1 MTLFDRLKNLFNPTQ
16 SYPSDQE
23 KNKTGL
29 RLSAETDA
37 GWHLGSRSIN
47 QTDRDRYDYDR
58 SETLQQALEAW
69 RVNPLARR
77 IVELTSQYVVGGGIS
92 ITIKHEKTAR
102 FVQRFWNHRLNQ
114 MPVKLYE
121 WCDELT
127 RSGNLFVLLS
137 TDHGGM
143 SYVRLVPAQDI
154 ETIVS
159 RANDIEQPLLFYP
172 KRTLENPDPKPYPA
186 YDPNNDGPNADGSF
200 TSVMLHYAVNRP
212 AGAQWGESDL
222 APLLRWLARY
232 SNWLEDRA
240 RLNRFRTSFLYVV
253 TGKFLSEA
261 DRAARQQ
268 TLNAFPPTPGSILVC
283 DESEKWEIISA
294 KLDSQDAN
302 TDGLALK
309 KMISAGSGIPLHFL
323 AEPESATRTTAEAAG
338 GPTYRRYEQ
347 RQHFF
352 TWMIQDLLGVVIRR
366 KSMVSKGYPIPSDG
380 GASDTA
386 SILVQGADI
395 SARDNVSLSLSA
407 ANIANVLRDLR
418 DRSLIDDAEM
428 LRLIY
433 RFAGETVDIES
444 ILKAG
449 QSAPPPTFYHSPV
462 VTNFTPAGRTDPV
475 SGEEKQTP

>member
-1 MTLFDRLKNLFNPTQ
+1 MTLIDRLRNLLTPIRPLF
-16 SYPSDQE
+16 SE
-23 KNKTGL
+23 KERSHPRL
-29 RLSAETDA
+29 HLSAETDST
-37 GWHLGSRSIN
+37 WHIGSRSIN
-47 QTDRDRYDYDR
+47 QSDRDRYEYDR
-58 SETLQQALEAW
+58 AEILQQALEAW

-102 FVQRFWNHRLNQ
+102 FVHQFWNHRLNQ
-114 MPVKLYE
+114 MPVKIYE

-137 TDHGGM
+137 TDNAGM

-154 ETIVS
+154 DDIVS
-159 RANDIEQPLLFYP
+159 RSNDIEQPLLFYP
-172 KRTLENPDPKPYPA
+172 KRTLEEPDPKPYPA

-222 APLLRWLARY
+222 APLLRWLSRY
-232 SNWLEDRA
+232 TNWLEDRA

-283 DESEKWEIISA
+283 DESEKWDIISA

-352 TWMIQDLLGVVIRR
+352 LRMIQDLLGVVIRR
-366 KSMVSKGYPIPSDG
+366 KSMVSKGYPIPGDS
-380 GASDTA
+380 GASDPA
-386 SILVQGADI
+386 VSILVQGADI

-407 ANIANVLRDLR
+407 AN
-418 DRSLIDDAEM
+418 DDAEM

-433 RFAGETVDIES
+433 RFAGETVDIEN

-449 QSAPPPTFYHSPV
+449 QAAPPPVFYHSPAA
-462 VTNFTPAGRTDPV
+462 TGFKPAGRTDPV
-475 SGEEKQTP
+475 SGEEKHTP